1 VPRRRAALPATR
13 QTEHV
18 LRGGLFLLALP
29 ALASAAGGW
38 STHEP
43 LPVPRTE
50 VAAAVL
56 GGEIFVVGGYLAD
69 GRSSNEV
76 DRYLPQADRWF
87 RAPDLP
93 AAVNHAAAAS
103 SRGRLYVLGGYG
115 AERSAF
121 AFDGARWQT
130 LRLPAA
136 RGAAGAAALRGVV
149 YVVGGRGVGGLAK
162 NVLAYDGTRWR
173 VLPGPT
179 PREHLA
185 VTAARGRIYAVAGRK
200 AGYDTNLSVVES
212 WAPGERR
219 WRREVPVP
227 QARGGTGA
235 AAVGGTIVSVG
246 GEAPPGTLGAVYAY
260 DTARRKWRR
269 LADLPTPR
277 HGLGVV
283 AVGRTVYVIGGGPQ
297 PGLHV
302 SAANESL
309 LVPRFASLALGG

>member
-1 VPRRRAALPATR
+1 VVGRAALAA
-13 QTEHV
+13 
-18 LRGGLFLLALP
+18 LALP
-29 ALASAAGGW
+29 FLASAAGVW
-38 STHEP
+38 STNEP

-56 GGEIFVVGGYLAD
+56 GGEVFVAGGYLAD
-69 GRSSNEV
+69 GRSTTEV

-87 RAPDLP
+87 PAPGLP

-103 SRGRLYVLGGYG
+103 SGGRLYVIGGNG
-115 AERSAF
+115 AVRSAF
-121 AFDGARWQT
+121 VFDGARWQT
-130 LRLPAA
+130 MELPAA
-136 RGAAGAAALRGVV
+136 RVAAGAAALRGVV

-162 NVLAYDGTRWR
+162 NVLAYDGTGWR

-200 AGYDTNLSVVES
+200 AGYDTNLAVVES
-212 WAPGERR
+212 WAPGEKR
-219 WRREVPVP
+219 WRRETPIP
-227 QARGGTGA
+227 QRRGGTGA

-246 GEAPPGTLGAVYAY
+246 GEAPSGTLRNVYAY

-283 AVGRTVYVIGGGPQ
+283 ALGRTVYVIGGGPQ

-309 LVPRFASLALGG
+309 ELP

>member
-1 VPRRRAALPATR
+1 VVGRAALAA
-13 QTEHV
+13 
-18 LRGGLFLLALP
+18 LALP
-29 ALASAAGGW
+29 FLASAAGGW
-38 STHEP
+38 STNEP

-56 GGEIFVVGGYLAD
+56 GSEVFVAGGYLAD
-69 GRSSNEV
+69 GRSTTEV

-87 RAPDLP
+87 PAPELP

-103 SRGRLYVLGGYG
+103 SGGRLYVIGGNG
-115 AERSAF
+115 AARSVF
-121 AFDGARWQT
+121 VFDGARWQT
-130 LRLPAA
+130 TQLPAA
-136 RGAAGAAALRGVV
+136 RVAAGAAALRGVV

-200 AGYDTNLSVVES
+200 AGYDTNLAVVES
-212 WAPGERR
+212 WAPGEKR
-219 WRREVPVP
+219 WRRETPVP
-227 QARGGTGA
+227 QQRGGTGA

-246 GEAPPGTLGAVYAY
+246 GEAPSGTLRNVYAY

-269 LADLPTPR
+269 LADLPTAR

-302 SAANESL
+302 SATNESL
-309 LVPRFASLALGG
+309 EMP

>member
-1 VPRRRAALPATR
+1 LLRRATLLA
-13 QTEHV
+13 
-18 LRGGLFLLALP
+18 LALP

-38 STHEP
+38 STNDP

-50 VAAAVL
+50 VAAAVM
-56 GGEIFVVGGYLAD
+56 GGEVFVAGGYLAD
-69 GRSSNEV
+69 GRSTTEV

-103 SRGRLYVLGGYG
+103 SGGRLYILGGYG

-121 AFDGARWQT
+121 VFDGARWQT
-130 LRLPAA
+130 LQLPAA
-136 RGAAGAAALRGVV
+136 RAAAGAAALRGVV

-173 VLPGPT
+173 ALPGPT

-185 VTAARGRIYAVAGRK
+185 VTTARGRIYAVAGRK
-200 AGYDTNLSVVES
+200 AGYDTNLAVVES
-212 WAPGERR
+212 WAPGEKR
-219 WRREVPVP
+219 WRRETPIP
-227 QARGGTGA
+227 QRRGGTGA
-235 AAVGGTIVSVG
+235 AAVGDTIVSVG
-246 GEAPPGTLGAVYAY
+246 GEAPSGTLRNVYAY

-309 LVPRFASLALGG
+309 EIG